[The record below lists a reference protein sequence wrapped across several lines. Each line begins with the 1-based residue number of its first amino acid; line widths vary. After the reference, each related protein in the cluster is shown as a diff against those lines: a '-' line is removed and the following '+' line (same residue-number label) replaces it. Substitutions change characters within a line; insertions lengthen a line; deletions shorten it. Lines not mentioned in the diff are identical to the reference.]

1 MHLYLKSDVLLLADV
16 FEKFRNLFLKVYG
29 LDPCHYYSAPN
40 ISWDAMLKKTQIKL
54 ELLSDIDML
63 LFCEKGIRG
72 GLNGVGEKRYLKANN
87 KYMSD
92 YNQQKPSV
100 FGLFLD
106 VVNLYGGTMMKKHP
120 VGGFQWSDDT
130 LNEILSA
137 PDDNDFGYFVMVDL
151 EYPTS
156 LHDSHNDFPLAAEKM
171 LIEEDMLSSYQ
182 KTLGSRPSSV
192 RKLLETLHDKRE
204 YVCHYSVLKFYQQK
218 GLKITKLHR
227 ALKFKQSNF
236 MKAYIEQN
244 TKLRQE
250 PDATEFEKNFFKLL
264 NNSCFGKTMENLRQ
278 RYKMVFVNNEE
289 KAKFYT
295 NKFNFKKFTIFRE
308 DLVGITLSNKD
319 IRWNKP
325 TYIGASILDVSKLEL
340 CKFHY
345 DVIKPMYSDRA
356 RVLYRDTDSL
366 FYEIFTDDLYKDLQQ
381 ISDEL
386 DCSSYPKNHF
396 LYSDKNK
403 KVPLKMSDE
412 LHGEI
417 VDEAN
422 FFKSKLYSI
431 RKQSGVKQSAK
442 SVNRAVK
449 NTLHHDL
456 FRDVLKSGSTI
467 RKPMLSMRS
476 KLHSVFVTEV
486 NKIALS
492 AFDDKRF
499 YLADGIHS
507 LAYGHYK
514 IQKDEPDKI
523 YQKSKKR
530 KPDETREFSGEVK
543 MTKIDKIEE
552 FNPPDPGFWKT
563 KDILSDDDELIDWD
577 QPIVEKPFDTCPY
590 IDFEAV
596 EDNFV
601 Q

>member
-1 MHLYLKSDVLLLADV
+1 MHLYLKSDVFLLADV
-16 FEKFRNLFLKVYG
+16 FEKFRNLFLEVYG

-156 LHDSHNDFPLAAEKM
+156 LHDTHNDFPLAAEKM

-192 RKLLETLHDKRE
+192 RKLLETLRDKRE

-244 TKLRQE
+244 TKLRQN

-278 RYKMVFVNNEE
+278 RYKMVFVNSEE

-295 NKFNFKKFTIFRE
+295 NKFNFEKFTIFRE

-319 IRWNKP
+319 IR
-325 TYIGASILDVSKLEL
+325 
-340 CKFHY
+340 
-345 DVIKPMYSDRA
+345 
-356 RVLYRDTDSL
+356 
-366 FYEIFTDDLYKDLQQ
+366 
-381 ISDEL
+381 
-386 DCSSYPKNHF
+386 
-396 LYSDKNK
+396 
-403 KVPLKMSDE
+403 
-412 LHGEI
+412 
-417 VDEAN
+417 
-422 FFKSKLYSI
+422 
-431 RKQSGVKQSAK
+431 
-442 SVNRAVK
+442 
-449 NTLHHDL
+449 
-456 FRDVLKSGSTI
+456 
-467 RKPMLSMRS
+467 
-476 KLHSVFVTEV
+476 
-486 NKIALS
+486 
-492 AFDDKRF
+492 
-499 YLADGIHS
+499 
-507 LAYGHYK
+507 
-514 IQKDEPDKI
+514 
-523 YQKSKKR
+523 
-530 KPDETREFSGEVK
+530 
-543 MTKIDKIEE
+543 
-552 FNPPDPGFWKT
+552 
-563 KDILSDDDELIDWD
+563 
-577 QPIVEKPFDTCPY
+577 
-590 IDFEAV
+590 
-596 EDNFV
+596 
-601 Q
+601 